1 MPKVILT
8 NQVSGLGSAGDVV
21 DVKAGYARNYLIPKG
36 FAVAW
41 SKGGEKQVTHIRAA
55 RDSRLHADEAQA
67 AGLKSA
73 LEAKPIQIQV
83 KAGKSGRLFGAVKH
97 GDVANAIA
105 AAGLGQVDKRKIE
118 FAAPIRSVGSHRA
131 TVKIGELSVALS
143 LEIVAA
149 K

>member
-8 NQVSGLGSAGDVV
+8 NQVSGLGAAGDVV

-41 SKGGEKQVTHIRAA
+41 TKGGEKQVSQIRAA
-55 RDSRLHADEAQA
+55 RESRLHADEAQA
-67 AGLKSA
+67 QSLKDS
-73 LEAKPIQIQV
+73 LEAKPIRIQV
-83 KAGKSGRLFGAVKH
+83 KAGKEGRLFGAVKH
-97 GDVANAIA
+97 GDVAAAIA

-118 FAAPIRSVGSHRA
+118 FAAPIRNIGMHRA
-131 TVKIGELSVALS
+131 SVKIGDLSAALTLEVVA
-143 LEIVAA
+143 I

>member
-41 SKGGEKQVTHIRAA
+41 TKGGEKQVSQIRAA
-55 RDSRLHADEAQA
+55 RESRVHADEAQA
-67 AGLKSA
+67 LALKES
-73 LEAKPIQIQV
+73 LEAKPIRIQV
-83 KAGKSGRLFGAVKH
+83 KAGKEGRLFGAVKH
-97 GDVANAIA
+97 GDVAAAIA

-118 FAAPIRSVGSHRA
+118 FAAPIRSVGNHRA
-131 TVKIGELSVALS
+131 TVRIGELNVVLNLEVVAL
-143 LEIVAA
+143 

>member
-8 NQVSGLGSAGDVV
+8 NQVSGLGAAGDVV

-41 SKGGEKQVTHIRAA
+41 TKGGEKQVAQIRAA
-55 RDSRLHADEAQA
+55 RESRLHADEAQA
-67 AGLKSA
+67 QALKDA
-73 LEAKPIQIQV
+73 LEAKAIRIEV
-83 KAGKSGRLFGAVKH
+83 KAGKEGRLFGAVKH
-97 GDVANAIA
+97 GDVATAIA

-118 FAAPIRSVGSHRA
+118 FAAPIRNVGSHRA
-131 TVKIGELSVALS
+131 SVKIGDLSVALT
-143 LEIVAA
+143 LEVVAA